1 MASWEEME
9 KLELKDDEGLRLKAY
24 KDSLGNYTIG
34 YGHLMHYAG
43 EVGGDPMEITLS
55 EAEEMFDIDFQQA
68 VTEAQEAVPFFAALD
83 GPRKGAM
90 VNMAFQMG
98 GATLAAF
105 HATLEAMDAADWEEA
120 SKRIMNS
127 KYARQTRARA
137 QRIAYR
143 VRTGE
148 YAVR

>member
-24 KDSLGNYTIG
+24 KDSLGKGTIG
-34 YGHLMHYAG
+34 YGHLLRP
-43 EVGGDPMEITLS
+43 GDPEVIT
-55 EAEEMFDIDFQQA
+55 EAQAEDIFESDFEKA
-68 VTEAQEAVPFFAALD
+68 VTEAQEAVAFFAALD

-98 GATLAAF
+98 GAGLAAF
-105 HATLEAMDAADWEEA
+105 HATLDAMDREAWDEAAQD
-120 SKRIMNS
+120 IMNS

-143 VRTGE
+143 VRTGQ

>member
-24 KDSLGNYTIG
+24 KDTVGVLTIG
-34 YGHLMHYAG
+34 YGHTGPDVKDGM
-43 EVGGDPMEITLS
+43 VIT
-55 EAEEMFDIDFQQA
+55 EEQADDLLEQDFEQA

-98 GATLAAF
+98 GHGLAAF
-105 HATLEAMDAADWEEA
+105 HATLAAMDAGEWDEA
-120 SKRIMNS
+120 AQDIMNS
-127 KYARQTRARA
+127 KYARQTRSRA